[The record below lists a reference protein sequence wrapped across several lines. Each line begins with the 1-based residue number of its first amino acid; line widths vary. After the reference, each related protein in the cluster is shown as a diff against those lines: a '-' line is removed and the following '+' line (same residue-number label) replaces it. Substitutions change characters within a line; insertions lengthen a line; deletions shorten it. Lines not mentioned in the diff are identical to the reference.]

1 MFQNQTEARQFFVG
15 RLIRQAGIEG
25 VPLSDDER
33 EMLLWSESA
42 PDSVSD
48 PELATRLAASIS
60 DADYESKMA
69 GLLSRSFAEDV
80 SGNASAKQ
88 LWQDARSV
96 LKNGDHYILI
106 VIDQAVGRQLGKR
119 WKFW

>member
-60 DADYESKMA
+60 DADYELKMA

-80 SGNASAKQ
+80 SRDASVKQ
-88 LWQDARSV
+88 LWQDARAV
-96 LKNGDHYILI
+96 LGKGDYYILI
-106 VIDQAVGRQLGKR
+106 VIDKAVGPQLAKW

>member
-1 MFQNQTEARQFFVG
+1 MFQTQTEARQFFIE
-15 RLIRQAGIEG
+15 RLIRQANFER

-80 SGNASAKQ
+80 SGDTSAQQ
-88 LWQDARSV
+88 LWQDARAV
-96 LKNGDHYILI
+96 LKKGDHYILI
-106 VIDQAVGRQLGKR
+106 VIDKAVGPQVGKW